1 MTTIEHMSVDISEVK
16 VADVTADAGEMKFSG
31 YGAVFG
37 NVDSYGDIVAKG
49 AFAVA
54 IKDAKS
60 SGKWP
65 AMLVSHNGYNMP
77 VGVWTDM
84 KEDQHGLWVEGKLAP
99 TERGREVHELLKMQ
113 PRPAISGLSI
123 GYIAKDYT
131 LHQRTKADEPRRTI
145 KTVDLLEVSFVT
157 WPAND
162 KARVVNV
169 KSEFNPREIEDSL
182 REAGLSRGDSV
193 KAVAVFKS
201 MLQRDAE
208 EPKSGPRDEEAAA
221 EQQSEAKAL
230 ADRIRA
236 LAGI

>member
-1 MTTIEHMSVDISEVK
+1 MEHKSLDLCEVK
-16 VADVTADAGEMKFSG
+16 IADDATDTEMKFSG

-37 NVDSYGDIVAKG
+37 NVDSWGDVVTKG
-49 AFAVA
+49 AFKATIA
-54 IKDAKS
+54 AAKS

-65 AMLVSHNGYNMP
+65 AMLVSHNGHSMP
-77 VGVWTDM
+77 VGLYTEM
-84 KEDQHGLWVEGKLAP
+84 KEDDRGLWVEGKLAN
-99 TERGREVHELLKMQ
+99 TERGREIYELLKMQ

-123 GYIAKDYT
+123 GYIAKDYS
-131 LHQRTKADEPRRTI
+131 LHQRTKAEEPRRTL
-145 KTVDLLEVSFVT
+145 KAVDLLEVSFVT

-162 KARVVNV
+162 KARVVSV
-169 KSEFNPREIEDSL
+169 KSDFNPREMEDGL

-208 EPKSGPRDEEAAA
+208 EPNSDPRDEDTAA

-236 LAGI
+236 LAGA